1 MTAPRCAAPNDRQ
14 EGTTRAMAKLK
25 IDKDVIREL
34 ADLLRE
40 TGLSEIEWSEGDVLV
55 RIGRETA
62 GAGVLMP
69 AGAMAAP
76 APAAAPVAAAPVAA
90 EPEDLSS
97 HPGAVVSPMVGTA
110 YVAAEPGLAP
120 FVSVGTTVAEGDT
133 VIIVE
138 AMKTMNP
145 IPAPRGGTVTKI
157 LVDNEQPVE
166 FGQVLLLIE

>member
-1 MTAPRCAAPNDRQ
+1 
-14 EGTTRAMAKLK
+14 MAKLK

-34 ADLLRE
+34 AELLRE

-62 GAGVLMP
+62 GAQAVMP
-69 AGAMAAP
+69 A
-76 APAAAPVAAAPVAA
+76 AAAPVAAIASPAPAPAAPPATEA

-110 YVAAEPGLAP
+110 YVAAEPGAAP
-120 FVSVGTTVAEGDT
+120 FVSVGAKVAEGET

-166 FGQVLLLIE
+166 FGQVLMVIE